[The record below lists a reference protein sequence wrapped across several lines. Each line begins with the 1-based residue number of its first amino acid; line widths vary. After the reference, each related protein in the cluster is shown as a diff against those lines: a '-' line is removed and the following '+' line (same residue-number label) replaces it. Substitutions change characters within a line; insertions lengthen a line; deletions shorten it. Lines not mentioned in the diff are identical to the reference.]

1 VIVGFDHVQVI
12 LKGNQ
17 IKITNP
23 TNFDAR
29 INIFIDKDV
38 AKIYSQGFV
47 SLCPQILIK
56 AGTSEIYTIKI

>member
-1 VIVGFDHVQVI
+1 MIDNIKNKIKKIVFGM
-12 LKGNQ
+12 K
-17 IKITNP
+17 
-23 TNFDAR
+23 
-29 INIFIDKDV
+29 NIFIDKDV